1 MNPADTG
8 DPAAVGYD
16 PTAVR
21 RLRTEDGVLVQVA
34 VFPEW
39 SASDGAAARDL
50 VFVVV
55 PGFTQSSRALRVR
68 RIVAWLR
75 SFGAVVQVDLRGH
88 GGSGGASTIG
98 DAEVLDVEAAVAYAR
113 SLDYRRVVT
122 VGFSL
127 GAAVVLR
134 HAALHGGVAAVAA
147 VSGPGRWF
155 YRGTAPMRTLHR
167 AVGSRPGRAVLR
179 VARGT
184 RVLNRAWAEPYPLD
198 PAEAAAKI
206 AAPVLI
212 VHGDRDDYFPLHHAW
227 RIHRAGGS
235 STLWVESGFGHAEA
249 HMTPSLTERI
259 ATWLD
264 DASTTTDDDT
274 RSETTTEEGE

>member
-1 MNPADTG
+1 M
-8 DPAAVGYD
+8 
-16 PTAVR
+16 TAIR
-21 RLRTEDGVLVQVA
+21 RLRTSDGVPVRVEA
-34 VFPEW
+34 FSPR
-39 SASDGAAARDL
+39 SPRTGRARDDL

-55 PGFTQSSRALRVR
+55 PGFTQSSRSARVR
-68 RIVAWLR
+68 RIVGWLR

-88 GGSGGASTIG
+88 GGSGGASSIG
-98 DAEVLDVEAAVAYAR
+98 DHEVFDVDAAVGFAR
-113 SLDYRRVVT
+113 SLGHRRVVT

-134 HAALHGGVAAVAA
+134 HAALHGEVDAVAA

-167 AVGSRPGRAVLR
+167 VVGTRPGRAVLR
-179 VARGT
+179 VARRT
-184 RVLNRAWAEPYPLD
+184 RVVNRAWTEPYPLD

-206 AAPVLI
+206 EVPVLI

-227 RIHRAGGS
+227 RVHRAGAT
-235 STLWVESGFGHAEA
+235 STLWVEPGFGHAEL
-249 HMTPSLTERI
+249 HMTPALTERI

-264 DASTTTDDDT
+264 DASSGPPAATPEAATDP
-274 RSETTTEEGE
+274 EEAP